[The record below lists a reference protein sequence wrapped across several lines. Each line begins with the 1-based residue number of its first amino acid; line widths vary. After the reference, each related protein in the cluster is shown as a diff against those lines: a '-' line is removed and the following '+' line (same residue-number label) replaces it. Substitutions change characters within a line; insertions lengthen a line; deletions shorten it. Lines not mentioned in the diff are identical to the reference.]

1 MGKNIGYYPKGPI
14 RQHTSMATGAGLT
27 KGNTSNK
34 ETVPSP
40 WGDGQS
46 AAEGRTNI
54 KSGTSTGSGG
64 GKSVPKSTFTP
75 A

>member
-1 MGKNIGYYPKGPI
+1 MKDIGYYPKGPI
-14 RQHTSMATGAGLT
+14 NQHKALATGAKLP
-27 KGNTSNK
+27 KANTSNK

-40 WGDGQS
+40 WGGGG
-46 AAEGRTNI
+46 ATEGGTNI

-64 GKSVPKSTFTP
+64 GKGVPKSTFTP

>member
-1 MGKNIGYYPKGPI
+1 MGKNIGYYPKGHI
-14 RQHTSMATGAGLT
+14 NQHKALATGAGLR

-40 WGDGQS
+40 WGQGQS
-46 AAEGRTNI
+46 AAEGNTNI
-54 KSGTSTGSGG
+54 KSGTSTGSVGRGG
-64 GKSVPKSTFTP
+64 TVSHKVTP

>member
-1 MGKNIGYYPKGPI
+1 MGKNIGYYPKGDI
-14 RQHTSMATGAGLT
+14 NQHKALATGAGLR
-27 KGNTSNK
+27 KVNTSDK

-40 WGDGQS
+40 WGQGQS
-46 AAEGRTNI
+46 AADGQTNI

-64 GKSVPKSTFTP
+64 GKGVPKSTFTP

>member
-1 MGKNIGYYPKGPI
+1 MGKNMGYYPKGHI
-14 RQHTSMATGAGLT
+14 NQHKSMATGAGLR
-27 KGNTSNK
+27 KANTSDK

-40 WGDGQS
+40 WGEGQS

-54 KSGTSTGSGG
+54 KSGTSTGSGA

>member
-14 RQHTSMATGAGLT
+14 NQHKSLATGAGLR
-27 KGNTSNK
+27 KGNTSDK

-40 WGDGQS
+40 WGQGQK
-46 AAEGRTNI
+46 ATEGRTNI

-64 GKSVPKSTFTP
+64 GKAVPKSTFTP

>member
-27 KGNTSNK
+27 KGNTK
-34 ETVPSP
+34 DLDPSG
-40 WGDGQS
+40 WGEGQK
-46 AAEGRTNI
+46 ATEGRTNI
-54 KSGTSTGSGG
+54 KSGTSTGSGA